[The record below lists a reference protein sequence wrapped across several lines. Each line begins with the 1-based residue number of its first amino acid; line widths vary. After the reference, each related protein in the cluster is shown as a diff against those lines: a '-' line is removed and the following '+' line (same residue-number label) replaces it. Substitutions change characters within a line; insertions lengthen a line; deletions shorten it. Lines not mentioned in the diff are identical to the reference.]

1 MQSQNLSKMI
11 AMDINGVDEVKLI
24 IIVNITLL
32 QNIFKFYDYVRN

>member
-1 MQSQNLSKMI
+1 MI